1 MLAFSRGRSSPLHAE
16 SGQRAT
22 RFHTGGLR
30 SVFFRC
36 TCPRKKRIAI
46 YFPADRRKNSAEGFF
61 VIVGK
66 NILLAEAQNRRG
78 AGPRRLCVLFEREK
92 REREDVLMKA
102 GSLLPDTYII
112 ADPHGGVMD
121 KIRIFYEGTVNVHV
135 REASAP
141 FRTKESPLRLGDR
154 RGFA

>member
-1 MLAFSRGRSSPLHAE
+1 MNDILENACIFEREKQPAACRIGSKGDPIPHWRAE
-16 SGQRAT
+16 KC
-22 RFHTGGLR
+22 
-30 SVFFRC
+30 FFRC

-61 VIVGK
+61 R
-66 NILLAEAQNRRG
+66 NRREKHLIG
-78 AGPRRLCVLFEREK
+78 RSTKPPGRGPRRFCVLFEREK

-121 KIRIFYEGTVNVHV
+121 KIRIFYEGIVNVWPQ
-135 REASAP
+135 RKASQSSVIQ
-141 FRTKESPLRLGDR
+141 R
-154 RGFA
+154 